1 MARYPWQT
9 PTASISNSAVLNTPS
24 HPQSQAYLPESLDCD
39 QFRLAAME
47 QNEPKRRLIRDAAA
61 LRKQRGITQ
70 VQMAE
75 ELGVPCRTL
84 EEWLQG
90 RRYPKGPGQTL
101 LKRWAEKHQGN
112 NQSH

>member
-1 MARYPWQT
+1 MTRYPWQH
-9 PTASISNSAVLNTPS
+9 PTASISNTAGSNTPS
-24 HPQSQAYLPESLDCD
+24 LPQAQVYLPESLDPD
-39 QFRLAAME
+39 HARLAAME

-61 LRKQRGITQ
+61 LRKLRGITQ
-70 VQMAE
+70 AQMAKE
-75 ELGVPCRTL
+75 VGVPCRTL

-112 NQSH
+112 N

>member
-1 MARYPWQT
+1 MARYHWQT
-9 PTASISNSAVLNTPS
+9 PTVSISNTAGSNTS
-24 HPQSQAYLPESLDCD
+24 SRHQSQVYLPELLDSV
-39 QFRLAAME
+39 QVRLAAME
-47 QNEPKRRLIRDAAA
+47 QDEPKRRLIRDAAA

-101 LKRWAEKHQGN
+101 LRRWVDQHQETTP
-112 NQSH
+112 SI

>member
-1 MARYPWQT
+1 MTRYPWQY
-9 PTASISNSAVLNTPS
+9 PTASIRNAAGSNTPT
-24 HPQSQAYLPESLDCD
+24 HPQSQTYLPESLDFD
-39 QFRLAAME
+39 QVRLAAME
-47 QNEPKRRLIRDAAA
+47 QDEPKRRLIRDAAA

-90 RRYPKGPGQTL
+90 RRYPKGPGMTL
-101 LKRWAEKHQGN
+101 IRRWVDQHQEATPGI
-112 NQSH
+112 